1 MGEGSRD
8 IRLAEDIRTRAAV
21 IRLKNGEREALI
33 TNLDEAE
40 VETSAFPGLYHKR
53 RAVETKYKQVKQK
66 LEKRKLQRAAC
77 G

>member
-8 IRLAEDIRTRAAV
+8 IRLTEDIRTRAAV
-21 IRLKNGEREALI
+21 FRLKSGEREALI

-40 VETSAFPGLYHKR
+40 VEDAAFPALYYKR
-53 RAVETKYKQVKQK
+53 WSVETKYKQVKQK

-77 G
+77 R